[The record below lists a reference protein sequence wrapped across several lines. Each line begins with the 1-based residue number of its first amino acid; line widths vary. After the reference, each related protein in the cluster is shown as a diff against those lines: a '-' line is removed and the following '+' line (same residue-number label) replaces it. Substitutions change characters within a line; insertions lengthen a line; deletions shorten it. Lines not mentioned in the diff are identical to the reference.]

1 MKKLIFVSAASLLL
15 MAYIVSSCNKEKD
28 KSEKFTTQSVEEN
41 KAIVENSGID
51 LGEVMKRMETMGTND
66 VIINFVDLSSSLGSK
81 GFLFSRNS
89 KIFSALNAIVATTK
103 GEKEL
108 SNVFNAMIYSRELK
122 SEDPESI
129 QEFWDENVGTY
140 TWNPS
145 LNDWDEELGGD
156 KIIFKFPSSES
167 SSTDDATITIYNYA
181 GVNIS
186 NPVDGEYTGDLPVSL
201 NADLKVGSE
210 ILVSFVFGASYNSD
224 GVPNAIAADLTIE
237 NFKFEVDVTNNTKVV
252 SVNYKFLEEGNIVM
266 DMGATGEG
274 LFTDANYDDNTVHH
288 SDTYSYVCDYVFN
301 PNTQQWE
308 EVYCEWTDEWDETE
322 FEEILHSA
330 NAHFQLFN
338 IELRGDIDIKGLVD
352 QIRIIDEDLENEE
365 IDSETADTLYSRK
378 INEYL
383 NLRLVNI
390 TNNEIMAKAE
400 AYVVHESDY
409 GYEDSYI
416 DFRLTFGDDS
426 PIDIETYFDE
436 GFDTFVNQLN
446 DLIDDINS
454 DYDTDLEPIDY

>member
-1 MKKLIFVSAASLLL
+1 MKKLILLITAPLLL
-15 MAYIVSSCNKEKD
+15 MVFIVWSCNKEKD
-28 KSEKFTTQSVEEN
+28 KPEKFSAQSVEEN

-51 LGEVMKRMETMGTND
+51 LSDAMKRMETMGTND
-66 VIINFVDLSSSLGSK
+66 VIINFVDLSSSLDSK
-81 GFLFSRNS
+81 GYLFSRKS
-89 KIFSALNAIVATTK
+89 KIFSTLEAIVATTR
-103 GEKEL
+103 GEKRL
-108 SNVFNAMIYSRELK
+108 NNVFDAMIYSRELK

-129 QEFWDENVGTY
+129 QQFWDENVGTY

-145 LNDWDEELGGD
+145 LSDWDEELGGD
-156 KIIFKFPSSES
+156 KIILKFPSSES
-167 SSTDDATITIYNYA
+167 ISANDATITIYNYT
-181 GVNIS
+181 GVNMS
-186 NPVDGEYTGDLPVSL
+186 NPIEEEYTGDLPVSL

-224 GVPNAIAADLTIE
+224 GVPNAVAADLTIE
-237 NFKFEVDVTNNTKVV
+237 NFKFEIDVSNNTHVV
-252 SVNYKFLEEGNIVM
+252 SVNYKFLENENLIM
-266 DMGATGEG
+266 DMGATGNG
-274 LFTDANYDDNTVHH
+274 LFTDENYDDNTVHH
-288 SDTYSYVCDYVFN
+288 SETYSYVCDYVWN

-330 NAHFQLFN
+330 SAHFQLFN

-352 QIRIIDEDLENEE
+352 QIRIIDEAYENEE
-365 IDSETADTLYSRK
+365 IDSETADTRYASK

-409 GYEDSYI
+409 GYEDTYI

-426 PIDIETYFDE
+426 PIDMETYFDE
-436 GFDTFVNQLN
+436 GFDTFVTQLN
-446 DLIDDINS
+446 DLFYDINS